1 MCDPDLQDIDFL
13 HRFTISTWIFIF
25 EPCLD
30 GLCGILNHRS
40 TSLLTPLLSIT
51 SSGKWLI
58 CRMILLYVLV
68 MGLYIL
74 RILEGG
80 RGDAGACPDLAVYVL
95 ESWCGCCYVFFGKT
109 LHFHGA
115 SFHSEIYKQVAQA
128 CWLKITW
135 KNEDDLGLDWCP
147 VQEDSVVKNLYMCKH
162 YSG

>member
-40 TSLLTPLLSIT
+40 ASLLTPLLSIT
-51 SSGKWLI
+51 SSGKW
-58 CRMILLYVLV
+58 MILLFVLV

-74 RILEGG
+74 GILERGG
-80 RGDAGACPDLAVYVL
+80 GFVGACPDLVVYVL
-95 ESWCGCCYVFFGKT
+95 ESCCGCCYVFFGKT

-115 SFHSEIYKQVAQA
+115 SFHSAIYKQVAQA
-128 CWLKITW
+128 C
-135 KNEDDLGLDWCP
+135 
-147 VQEDSVVKNLYMCKH
+147 
-162 YSG
+162 